1 VISLGK
7 PYKSE
12 LEKLEE
18 TYQWAL
24 EVPLDP
30 VVDFVKS
37 TIDLPMITVGSGG
50 SYTSASYAALLH
62 QAMSGLAYPAT
73 PLEILSR
80 NRRLSKV
87 ALAFFSAGG
96 RNRDILYSFEAAAHL
111 EPEQLLVLCQ
121 SKGSKLASLAKQYCY
136 VTLAEYTPPA
146 GRDGFLATNSL
157 LASSIIMTRAYGTIQ
172 PFWEKLPITLQGII
186 GSSFQEFTLELQ
198 AQVKRLLKK
207 ESVIILYGK
216 WSKPVAI
223 DVESKTT
230 EAGLVNTQIAD
241 FRNFAHGR
249 HNWLAKHMS
258 STGILALTT
267 PEDEQIADK
276 TLRII
281 PDSIPKVTLSTKRSN
296 SVGTLELLIKT
307 MCMIYDFGR
316 SRNIDPGRPG
326 VPSFG
331 SRLYNLRTPFS
342 QSIRE
347 IVDGKMSLKK
357 RALFRKFGEN
367 LPINEFN
374 QKAVAALDSFLNR
387 LQRTKFN
394 GVVFD
399 YDGTLCDPVHRFSGP
414 SESIGRGI
422 ERLVTSGIKVGIAT
436 GRGSSVRKDLRKL
449 LPNSVWSE
457 VLIGYYNGSD
467 IATLQ
472 DDTHPHKDGTT
483 DSTLS
488 KFLSILDKEGYANDV
503 QLTVRPKQ
511 ITIENPRDSG
521 RRINILTY
529 QHISQRYGID
539 AIKILE
545 SSHSIDV
552 VAPDVSKRNLVKTM
566 EDYISK
572 DGLEPRILKIG
583 DKGRWPGNDFELLA
597 DEFSLSVDVVSQD
610 FDGCWNIVPLG
621 HRGEQATL
629 DYLNMIKIQ
638 QSQFELEIQES
649 ESAYNAR

>member
-1 VISLGK
+1 MISLGK

-37 TIDLPMITVGSGG
+37 ATDLPMITVGSGG
-50 SYTSASYAALLH
+50 SYTSAAYAALLH
-62 QAMSGLAYPAT
+62 QTMSGLAYPVT

-87 ALAFFSAGG
+87 AVAFFSAGG
-96 RNRDILYSFEAAAHL
+96 RNRDILYSFEVAARL

-121 SKGSKLASLAKQYCY
+121 SKGSKLASLSKQYCY
-136 VTLAEYTPPA
+136 VTLAEYVPPA

-157 LASSIIMTRAYGTIQ
+157 LASAIVMTRAYGAIQ
-172 PFWEKLPITLQGII
+172 PFLGKLPISLQGII
-186 GSSFQEFTLELQ
+186 GSSFREFTLELQ
-198 AQVKRLLKK
+198 TQVRRLLKK
-207 ESVIILYGK
+207 DSLIVLYGK

-223 DVESKTT
+223 DLESKMT
-230 EAGLVNTQIAD
+230 EAGLVNMQLAD

-249 HNWLAKHMS
+249 HNWLAKHAS

-267 PEDEQIADK
+267 PEDEQIASK

-281 PDSIPKVTLSTKRSN
+281 PDSIPKVILSTKHSN
-296 SVGTLELLIKT
+296 SVGTLELLIKA
-307 MCMIYDFGR
+307 MCVVYDFGR

-326 VPSFG
+326 VPRFG

-342 QSIRE
+342 QSTRE
-347 IVDGKMSLKK
+347 IVEGKMSLKK

-367 LPINEFN
+367 LTLHEFN
-374 QKAVAALDSFLNR
+374 QKAVVALDSFLDR

-414 SESIGRGI
+414 SENIGKGI
-422 ERLVTSGIKVGIAT
+422 ERLVTSGIRVGIAT

-472 DDTHPHKDGTT
+472 DDAHPHKDGTV
-483 DSTLS
+483 DPTLS
-488 KFLSILDKEGYANDV
+488 KFLSIMDKEGYASDV

-511 ITIENPRDSG
+511 ITIEYPKDSG
-521 RRINILTY
+521 KKISILAY
-529 QHISQRYGID
+529 QHISQRYGINT
-539 AIKILE
+539 IKILE

-552 VAPDVSKRNLVKTM
+552 VAPDVSKRNLVKTV

-572 DGLEPRILKIG
+572 DGFQPQILKIG

-597 DEFSLSVDVVSQD
+597 DEFSLSVDAVSQD
-610 FDGCWNIVPLG
+610 FDGCWNIAPLG

-638 QSQFELEIQES
+638 QSQFELEIQEL
-649 ESAYNAR
+649 ESSL